1 MDGKHVGLVSYKV
14 TESPGNSLVV
24 VKVIDVDDVVGT
36 AVGAALA
43 NIDEQQ
49 TEISNILTLIN
60 KLVIAELSSPS
71 FSSIVHK

>member
-1 MDGKHVGLVSYKV
+1 MDGKQCYLVSYKV

-49 TEISNILTLIN
+49 TEISNNLTISC
-60 KLVIAELSSPS
+60 KLTGYCRIVV
-71 FSSIVHK
+71 SIIQ